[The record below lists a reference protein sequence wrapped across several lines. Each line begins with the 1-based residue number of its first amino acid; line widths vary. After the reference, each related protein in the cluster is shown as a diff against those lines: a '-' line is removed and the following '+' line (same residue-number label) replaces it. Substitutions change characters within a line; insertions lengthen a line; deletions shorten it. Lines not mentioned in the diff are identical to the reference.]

1 MNKKDQQLIADMIA
15 QSIKAIITAKKPTT
29 DKKESKTEKIPLSV
43 LKSQDSPPHKK
54 SDIPQLINT
63 MSKEKCVELFGDITT
78 RAPYEMD
85 ISKFY
90 KEYNIQLDPENK
102 YDRKNLTLENKH
114 LVIQKQLSGASKKV
128 MTAQKQRYLT
138 HITEKIKNPPTHNL
152 FHRELTDRN
161 VENIVANWTK
171 EQKRWESD

>member
-1 MNKKDQQLIADMIA
+1 MNKKDQQFIADMIA
-15 QSIKAIITAKKPTT
+15 ESLKALITAKKPET
-29 DKKESKTEKIPLSV
+29 KKETEKPKTEVPT
-43 LKSQDSPPHKK
+43 SPPHKK
-54 SDIPQLINT
+54 SEIPQLINT

-90 KEYNIQLDPENK
+90 TAYNIQLDTENK

-114 LVIQKQLSGASKKV
+114 LVIQKQLQGTSKKV
-128 MTAQKQRYLT
+128 QTAQKQRYLT

-152 FHRELTDRN
+152 FHRELTDKN
-161 VENIVANWTK
+161 IENIVANWTK
-171 EQKRWESD
+171 EQKRWEIA